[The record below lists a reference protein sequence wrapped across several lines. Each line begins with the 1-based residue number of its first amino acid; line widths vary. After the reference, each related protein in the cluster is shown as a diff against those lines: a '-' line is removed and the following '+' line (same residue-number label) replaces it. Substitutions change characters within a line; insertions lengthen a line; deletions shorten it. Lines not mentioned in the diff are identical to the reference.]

1 MTYMFKSIDIDTVPI
16 EKIIELG
23 DKELAIKVNNPR
35 LGLHDFHVLPF
46 HSHIESF
53 YESDLD
59 EYDEESVIIFPLIPQ
74 YFHNMYEIFIKILKL
89 KESGEKFKVI
99 FLFGANAKKSNG
111 IFDFM
116 LRKEDGAPN
125 AAHVYDFFKHIKDVE
140 FACYDIVE
148 FLNIKIKSAYLYFDS
163 AYYGYDK
170 KEDRYNDIVYP
181 YNGKNFEINHF
192 LKVPSHLL
200 FAENSKILRDS
211 FPKNN
216 VVKGKKIYISRLLAN
231 DRKFIKEKELETFM
245 KDLGYEIVF
254 LENMAM
260 LDQIK
265 MVQQSEKIVC
275 LYGSALVN
283 CCTFCTSENSILS
296 INTTKNYNIDIY
308 HLNAS
313 QFNIPFVKH
322 DINNSDEIEEF
333 ENLKQFIVEWNLTK

>member
-1 MTYMFKSIDIDTVPI
+1 MFKGLDINTIPI

-35 LGLHDFHVLPF
+35 FGLHEFHGPHF

-74 YFHNMYEIFIKILKL
+74 YFHNMYEVFIKILKL

-99 FLFGANAKKSNG
+99 FLFDANATKSNG

-125 AAHVYDFFKHIKDVE
+125 AAHIYDFFKHINDVE
-140 FACYDIVE
+140 FVCYDMVE

-163 AYYGYDK
+163 APYGYDK
-170 KEDRYNDIVYP
+170 KEDKYDDIIYFYN
-181 YNGKNFEINHF
+181 NKNFEINHF
-192 LKVPSHLL
+192 LKTPSQEL
-200 FAENSKILRDS
+200 FAENSQVLRNA
-211 FPKNN
+211 FLKND
-216 VVKGKKIYISRLLAN
+216 VISGKKIYISRLLAN
-231 DRKFIKEKELETFM
+231 DRKFIKEKELESFVR
-245 KDLGYEIVF
+245 DIGYEVVF
-254 LENMAM
+254 LEHMTM
-260 LDQIK
+260 PDQIK
-265 MVQQSEKIVC
+265 MVQQSEKIIC

-296 INTTKNYNIDIY
+296 INTTENYTVDIY

-322 DINNSDEIEEF
+322 DINNNDNIEEF
-333 ENLKQFIVEWNLTK
+333 ENLKQFIVEWDLIK

>member
-1 MTYMFKSIDIDTVPI
+1 MTYMFKSLDINTIPI

-35 LGLHDFHVLPF
+35 FGLHDFHGLPF
-46 HSHIESF
+46 QSHIESF

-59 EYDEESVIIFPLIPQ
+59 QYDEESVIIFPLIPQ
-74 YFHNMYEIFIKILKL
+74 YSHNMYEIFIKVLKL

-99 FLFGANAKKSNG
+99 FLLDAGATKSNG

-125 AAHVYDFFKHIKDVE
+125 AAHIYDFFKHIKDVE
-140 FACYDIVE
+140 FACYDKVE
-148 FLNIKIKSAYLYFDS
+148 FLNIKVKSAYLYFDS
-163 AYYGYDK
+163 AFYGYDK
-170 KEDRYNDIVYP
+170 KEDRYDDIIYF
-181 YNGKNFEINHF
+181 YNNKNFEINHF
-192 LKVPSHLL
+192 LKPPSHKL
-200 FAENSKILRDS
+200 FAENSKILRNS
-211 FPKNN
+211 FPKDN
-216 VVKGKKIYISRLLAN
+216 VIKGKKIYISRLLAN

-283 CCTFCTSENSILS
+283 CCTFCNEDNSILS
-296 INTTKNYNIDIY
+296 INPTEKYYIEIY

-313 QFNIPFVKH
+313 QFNIPFTKY
-322 DINNSDEIEEF
+322 DINNSEDMQEF
-333 ENLKQFIVEWNLTK
+333 KNLKNFIVEWDLAK